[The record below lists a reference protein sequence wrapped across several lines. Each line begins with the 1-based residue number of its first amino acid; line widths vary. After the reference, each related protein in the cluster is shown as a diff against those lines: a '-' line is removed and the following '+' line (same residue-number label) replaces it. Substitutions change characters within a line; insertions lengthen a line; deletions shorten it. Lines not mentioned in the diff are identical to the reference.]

1 MRDDLTASSERFNI
15 KELVEIL
22 GGTDGVQTKNEVLQ
36 G

>member
-22 GGTDGVQTKNEVLQ
+22 GGTDGAQTKNEVLQ